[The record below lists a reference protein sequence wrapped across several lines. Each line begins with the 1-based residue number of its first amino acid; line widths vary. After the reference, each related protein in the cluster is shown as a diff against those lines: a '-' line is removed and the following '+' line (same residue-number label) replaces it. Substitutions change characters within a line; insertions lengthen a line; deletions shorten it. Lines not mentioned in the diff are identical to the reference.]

1 MPLLGPANLCGG
13 NGARERLGI
22 GDRSQMLSSKANVRA
37 WEGVRRQEPR
47 ELMGPPLQTRL
58 IGSEERGWGSRAS
71 KM

>member
-1 MPLLGPANLCGG
+1 
-13 NGARERLGI
+13 
-22 GDRSQMLSSKANVRA
+22 MLSSKANVRA